1 MCCERSTE
9 SGGVDMDNRQFSNEK
24 KLTLLLLCWL
34 FGLFGVHRFYTGK
47 YLTGGLQLFLIVL
60 ALVFGLFEVKILSA
74 IPAGILLLWWVID
87 VLQIIMG
94 KFTDKERKPII
105 DWV

>member
-1 MCCERSTE
+1 
-9 SGGVDMDNRQFSNEK
+9 MDKQLISNEK

-47 YLTGGLQLFLIVL
+47 YLTGSLQLFMLGLAVVL
-60 ALVFGLFEVKILSA
+60 GLFEVNILPY

-94 KFTDKERKPII
+94 KFTDKEGKLII
-105 DWV
+105 NWI